1 MRAFVVSAP
10 GDGAVQQLD
19 APVAGTGKVLVEVA
33 RAGVCGTDVEL
44 FTGEMAYVRQGHSTY
59 PLRLGHEGCGTVSAL
74 GEQVDPRWLGARV
87 TGDTML
93 GCGHCRRCVGGT
105 HWLCEDRS
113 EIGIRGRYPG
123 ALAEQL
129 VLPGTALRQLPD
141 GLDDVAGAM
150 VEPGGN
156 AVRAVT
162 AARTSASDR
171 LLVIG
176 LGTIGLLAA
185 MLAKS
190 MGAQVHL
197 TDRSPQMLEFAGSLG
212 IGPVWTRDELPA
224 LPWDVVIDA
233 SNGPSVPSLALD
245 LVEPGGRV
253 AFVGLAGS
261 PSVLDARNL
270 VLKDI
275 SAVGTLGASAG
286 LAGAISAY
294 ASGAVDPRVL
304 VGATIG
310 LEQVGSVLAGARP
323 HGAGLGPKIQVLPS
337 AIGAQAAQAAQSAH
351 EVISPPER

>member
-1 MRAFVVSAP
+1 MRAFVVTEP
-10 GDGAVQQLD
+10 GDGAVQQVD
-19 APVAGTGKVLVEVA
+19 PPVADTGEVLVQVA

-44 FTGEMAYVRQGHSTY
+44 FTGEMPYVRQGHSTY
-59 PLRLGHEGCGTVSAL
+59 PLRLGHEWCGTVSAI
-74 GEQVDPRWLGARV
+74 GEHVDPRWLGVRV

-93 GCGHCRRCVGGT
+93 GCGYCRRCVGGK

-129 VLPGTALRQLPD
+129 VLPATALRQLPD
-141 GLDDVAGAM
+141 ALDDMAGAM

-156 AVRAVT
+156 AFRAVT
-162 AARTSASDR
+162 AARTAAGDR

-176 LGTIGLLAA
+176 LGTIGLLVA

-190 MGAQVHL
+190 VGAQVHL
-197 TDRSPQMLEFAGSLG
+197 TDRSPQLLEFAGSLD
-212 IGPVWTRDELPA
+212 IGPVWTKDELPE

-233 SNGPSVPSLALD
+233 SNGAAVPALALD

-261 PSVLDARNL
+261 PSVLDARSL

-294 ASGAVDPRVL
+294 ACGAVDPRVL
-304 VGATIG
+304 VSATIG
-310 LEQVGSVLAGARP
+310 LEQVGSVLRGVRP
-323 HGAGLGPKIQVLPS
+323 DGAGLGPKIQVLPA
-337 AIGAQAAQAAQSAH
+337 AIGARQPSRAT
-351 EVISPPER
+351 R